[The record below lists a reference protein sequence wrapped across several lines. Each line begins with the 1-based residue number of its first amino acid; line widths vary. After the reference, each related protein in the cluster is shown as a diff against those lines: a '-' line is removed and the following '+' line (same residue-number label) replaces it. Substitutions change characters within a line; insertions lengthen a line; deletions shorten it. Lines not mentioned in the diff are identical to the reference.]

1 MPRSLC
7 HWTYEDVTDFLT
19 AKGFEVFDDVEG
31 LGEAWM
37 NFQENGEPN
46 RIVEV
51 QYVNASYKPKRLKR
65 MIRQSG
71 ISEAE
76 WFNWARA

>member
-1 MPRSLC
+1 MPRSFY
-7 HWTYEDVTDFLT
+7 HWTYEDVTDFLS
-19 AKGFEVFDDVEG
+19 AKKFEPFDDVDG
-31 LGEAWM
+31 QGKSWM

-51 QYVNASYKPKRLKR
+51 QYVRAFYKPKRLKR

-71 ISEAE
+71 FSEEE
-76 WFNWARA
+76 WLRWTRA